1 MADNRPLNI
10 CPKNDIETNGINTF
24 KIFIIMFLKYFFF
37 LTLNAIINKTINKN
51 RMLMMIIFITI
62 KYTIF
67 FPCKNSIK

>member
-37 LTLNAIINKTINKN
+37 LTLNAIINKKTNKN
-51 RMLMMIIFITI
+51 RIHIMIIFITI

-67 FPCKNSIK
+67 FPRINSIK